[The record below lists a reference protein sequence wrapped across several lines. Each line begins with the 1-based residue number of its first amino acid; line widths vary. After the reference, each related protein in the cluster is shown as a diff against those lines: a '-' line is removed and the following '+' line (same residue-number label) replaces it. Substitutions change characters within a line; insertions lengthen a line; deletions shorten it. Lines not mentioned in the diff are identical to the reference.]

1 MKTIFGFL
9 WGVFVASMWWM
20 AATLGGRYPALLAIG
35 LTLGIVASL
44 YTVAALAN
52 WLLENWEELS

>member
-1 MKTIFGFL
+1 
-9 WGVFVASMWWM
+9 M